1 MAIREY
7 FVLWAVGIL
16 AVFSLAIW
24 LERMLK
30 IVLGNYLLMV
40 LCLTL
45 PTALWSFLSWL
56 NAAAPDIGQAIA
68 PAFSN
73 MTIIVLV
80 VYLLLLLLLFSRG
93 RVSIHFHHKWLWRFL
108 LTMLC
113 IPLTII
119 SIATTLS
126 VAVLG
131 QSAFDV
137 AALQILAAWLQVHEI
152 YKILITQMPA
162 IISIHVFVTVLVLSN
177 ISFPTKLPSFLIKK
191 KPEETFELDV
201 E

>member
-30 IVLGNYLLMV
+30 IVIGNYVLMV

-45 PTALWSFLSWL
+45 PTALWSFLYWL
-56 NAAAPDIGQAIA
+56 NAVAPDIGQSIA

-108 LTMLC
+108 LTLLC

-131 QSAFDV
+131 QNAFDV
-137 AALQILAAWLQVHEI
+137 AALQLLAAWLQVQEI